1 MSNLSLEQLEQ
12 QKWKVLDD
20 FDFYKVQDYMK
31 EVDWTWGFDDK
42 IPSILDLQSTA
53 LRLLDNVIQSKEP
66 ASNSSTGGFTAY
78 KMPWG
83 LSLHFSVES
92 SSSY

>member
-1 MSNLSLEQLEQ
+1 MNNTELLQ
-12 QKWKVLDD
+12 QKSDILGRFD
-20 FDFYKVQDYMK
+20 FDKVHEYMK
-31 EVDWTWGFDDK
+31 ETGWTWISGMPTPFELK
-42 IPSILDLQSTA
+42 VTA
-53 LRLLDNVIQSKEP
+53 AHLLDNVIQSKEP

-92 SSSY
+92 KSSY